1 MKRIGYLHEQIYEPF
16 NIEIADNNA
25 RRHKKTRWGIIK
37 HDRKRNIEN
46 EALSDNIKKLIYKT
60 SEYSTFKVFEPKERL
75 IFRLPYYP
83 DRIAHHAIM
92 NIMEPIWTKLFIAH
106 TYSCIKNRGIHKV
119 NFNLRNALYKYPN
132 DTKYCLKPDIK
143 KFYPSLDH
151 SILKG
156 IIRKKKLR
164 IETL

>member
-92 NIMEPIWTKLFIAH
+92 NIMEPI
-106 TYSCIKNRGIHKV
+106 
-119 NFNLRNALYKYPN
+119 
-132 DTKYCLKPDIK
+132 
-143 KFYPSLDH
+143 
-151 SILKG
+151 
-156 IIRKKKLR
+156 
-164 IETL
+164 